1 MTRPS
6 DRRSGRSSPERT
18 RSVRSRSVGVGAG
31 LAFGLVLAACS
42 GPSVP
47 SPPPPARKLAP
58 EAVSTPAGL
67 AAAVA
72 GGTFVRPVA
81 LGGLVIEPPVG
92 KPPAAP
98 LGLDLT
104 TAREYVALAGGIG
117 TEAMGAGDQ
126 AVGYGDVTL
135 TGVTLPAGTPTLHVW
150 PAWVGISLGG
160 ASPVAYSCP
169 AEIAPPRTTLPPA
182 GGTRADRPIDS
193 AVIFYGPQGRGAVL
207 YRTAG
212 AKPCGEGTAAP
223 SVAPAQA
230 VVPVPWQLA
239 GPVGLATKVSYV
251 APACASL
258 SGVGAS
264 GNVRTGVFTA
274 SVTVAFPFDRT
285 RCDAVSRFE
294 TTVRIGPI
302 EPPPP
307 RSPAPAP
314 PGHVVLEHA
323 PIPVVVPPG
332 LVGPIT

>member
-1 MTRPS
+1 MWSADRHS
-6 DRRSGRSSPERT
+6 RRSLPEWT
-18 RSVRSRSVGVGAG
+18 RSVRSRSVRVGAV
-31 LAFGLVLAACS
+31 LACGLVLAACS
-42 GPSVP
+42 SPSIP

-58 EAVSTPAGL
+58 EAVSTPAEL
-67 AAAVA
+67 AAAVD
-72 GGTFVRPVA
+72 GGTFVRPVV

-92 KPPAAP
+92 RPPAAP

-104 TAREYVALAGGIG
+104 TAREYVALTGGIG
-117 TEAMGAGDQ
+117 KGALGAGDQ

-135 TGVTLPAGTPTLHVW
+135 TGVSLPAGTPTLHVW

-169 AEIAPPRTTLPPA
+169 AEIAPSRTTLPPA
-182 GGTRADRPIDS
+182 GGARADHPIDS

-212 AKPCGEGTAAP
+212 AEPCGEGTAAP

-239 GPVGLATKVSYV
+239 GPVSLATKVSYV

-285 RCDAVSRFE
+285 RCGAVSRFE
-294 TTVRIGPI
+294 ATVQVGPVGS
-302 EPPPP
+302 PPG
-307 RSPAPAP
+307 APAP

-323 PIPVVVPPG
+323 PIPVVVPSG
-332 LVGPIT
+332 LVGPIA